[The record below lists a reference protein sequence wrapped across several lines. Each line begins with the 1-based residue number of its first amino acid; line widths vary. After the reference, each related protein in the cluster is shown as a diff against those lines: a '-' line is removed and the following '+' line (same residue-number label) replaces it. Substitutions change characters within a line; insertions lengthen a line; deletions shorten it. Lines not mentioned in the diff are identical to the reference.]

1 MSPIAFWQQYGG
13 SHPSLQRAAIKS
25 LSYNESTMDV
35 KRLFSIWKQSWNKQT
50 AHTSFDTA
58 SKLVAVKFN
67 LTAIQNAKA
76 CLNWRTVAQGWMKA
90 QLEGF
95 VEDTL

>member
-1 MSPIAFWQQYGG
+1 MIYADVFILSEYHSNVEFWVWWWSAG
-13 SHPSLQRAAIKS
+13 
-25 LSYNESTMDV
+25 V